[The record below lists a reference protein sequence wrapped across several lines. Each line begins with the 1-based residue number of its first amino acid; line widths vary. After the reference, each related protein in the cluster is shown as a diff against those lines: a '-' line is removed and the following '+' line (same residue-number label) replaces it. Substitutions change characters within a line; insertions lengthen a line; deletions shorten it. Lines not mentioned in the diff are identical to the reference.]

1 MFCTNCGANIPD
13 DSNVCANCGVPVVQ
27 QPNFQ
32 QPEPA
37 QPAYQQPQPAQ
48 PAYQQPQPV
57 YQQPAPVQ
65 QAPVVPGKGM
75 AVTSMVLGIVAL
87 ALFCMWYISLPCGIV
102 GLALGIVA
110 MNKAKAVGMK
120 NGMATAGI
128 ACSCVALGLMVLFIV
143 LVVVG
148 AAELAAL
155 GSLY

>member
-37 QPAYQQPQPAQ
+37 QP
-48 PAYQQPQPV
+48 V

-65 QAPVVPGKGM
+65 PVYQQPNPVQQTPVVPGKGM
-75 AVTSMVLGIVAL
+75 AVASLVLGIVSL
-87 ALFCMWYISLPCGIV
+87 VMFCIWYITLPCGIV
-102 GLALGIVA
+102 GLILGIVA

-120 NGMATAGI
+120 NGMAVAGLV
-128 ACSCVALGLMVLFIV
+128 CSCIALGLMIMIYVLALIG
-143 LVVVG
+143 L
-148 AAELAAL
+148 AELAAL
-155 GSLY
+155 GMM